1 MAPWVAVAARQ
12 KVLVVSASHAGTSHE
27 TADAVVELRGVRRR
41 FGEVTALDGVSL
53 SVGRGEVVG
62 LLGHNGAGKTTTV
75 RLLTGILAADGGEV
89 RVHGLDPLVDG
100 PEVRRTTGVVSAVPA
115 VDDRLTAWQNLRFA
129 GQVFGVDRTRV
140 TERAS
145 ELLEGFG
152 LLDRAEEQVGG
163 YSSGMRQ
170 RLGLARALLADPPL
184 LVLDEPTAALDPVAS
199 RDVRELL
206 GRLARD
212 EARSVLL
219 CSHNLVEVQR
229 LCDRVV
235 VLEHGRVIADGTP
248 AALAGEL
255 GIGRL
260 RFEIDPDDRAA
271 AERLLLTAGLPC
283 HPDGGGLVVTRRA
296 GLDVPSLIADLV
308 SADVRIHAV
317 VPEEA
322 SLEDVYFALHDKERL

>member
-1 MAPWVAVAARQ
+1 M
-12 KVLVVSASHAGTSHE
+12 
-27 TADAVVELRGVRRR
+27 RRV
-41 FGEVTALDGVSL
+41 FGEVVALDGVSL

-75 RLLTGILAADGGEV
+75 RLLTGILAADGGTV
-89 RVHGLDPLVDG
+89 RVHGLDPLVEG
-100 PEVRRTTGVVSAVPA
+100 PVVRRTTGVVSAVPA

-129 GQVFGVDRTRV
+129 GQVYGVDRAGV
-140 TERAS
+140 TERAGG
-145 ELLEGFG
+145 LLERFG
-152 LLDRAEEQVGG
+152 LADRADERVGG
-163 YSSGMRQ
+163 FSSGMRQ
-170 RLGLARALLADPPL
+170 RLALARALLADPPL

-199 RDVRELL
+199 RDVRDLL

-235 VLEHGRVIADGTP
+235 VLEHGRVIADGAP

-260 RFEIDPDDRAA
+260 RFEIDPEHRARAEQRLA
-271 AERLLLTAGLPC
+271 AAGLPC
-283 HPDGGGLVVTRRA
+283 QPDGGGLVVTRQA
-296 GLDVPSLIADLV
+296 GMDVPSLIADLV
-308 SADVRIHAV
+308 AADVRIHAV
-317 VPEEA
+317 VPEDA